1 MANGSVK
8 IPSTTLWR
16 NNKSSPSSANIK
28 ANQNINLTPK
38 ALEAVLDESS
48 FHSYETEY
56 ETTANLDNLETSLS
70 DMENN
75 LNNDILTHMRA
86 EFSNC
91 YDLNDHDDFEQFQL
105 SKLLTDNKI
114 TKKELAAAY
123 LVAFFNGTV
132 TQTSLKDFITLSN
145 ITSSDIKLPTS
156 FDGLAKVLMGVKS
169 VYDYRKKWFC
179 GVCL

>member
-28 ANQNINLTPK
+28 ANQNTNHTPK

-56 ETTANLDNLETSLS
+56 ETTANLDTLETSLS

-75 LNNDILTHMRA
+75 LNNEILIDMRA